1 MSKKATIVIGSVL
14 IALITI
20 GLFVWLAVDLTL
32 PPRFEINNS
41 KLIVK
46 DSYRTEIDLTNA
58 QISLSSDKLEL
69 TKRIAGTAVGSK
81 RKGRYTIKDI
91 ETEVYLSIMRFG
103 EEYIFIKNGDKRYYI
118 NLSTSEETLELFN
131 KYCFEL
137 GLNC

>member
-58 QISLSSDKLEL
+58 QISLSSD

-131 KYCFEL
+131 KLLEVKE
-137 GLNC
+137 